1 IRFALVGSIQRKR
14 GSAPL
19 GAPQNA
25 ATCRPPSTERY
36 IAVPV
41 RYTTSGFRGSAY
53 ILPPALASWRVPS
66 VHVSPPSSERYSARA
81 AAPRPPPCPEPVE
94 GTPRPPALATAYS
107 RRPCVPDATANAEMR
122 APSSSP
128 RPPTSCHVT
137 PPSVY
142 L

>member
-66 VHVSPPSSERYSARA
+66 VHVSPPSSERYSPRA
-81 AAPRPPPCPEPVE
+81 AAPRLPRCAEPVD
-94 GTPRPPALATAYS
+94 GAPRPSNPATAYS
-107 RRPCVPDATANAEMR
+107 RRPCVPDATVNAEMR
-122 APSSSP
+122 APSASP
-128 RPPTSCHVT
+128 RSPTGFH
-137 PPSVY
+137 